1 MQIRMCLEG
10 EYLSADGR
18 KVNECVLHGGKMK
31 AGRAAWAKELTY
43 LHVEVDESGD
53 YWAKLFK
60 TNQDEDD
67 RATIPNSPEEG
78 EPPAVHLGV
87 NVNARADDEDV
98 TESEHVSLR
107 QMVRNWVAARKEV
120 VDLDGDGDEED
131 GDGGGEQRRRSR
143 AGTW

>member
-1 MQIRMCLEG
+1 MQIRICLEG

-60 TNQDEDD
+60 TTRTRTTGQPFPTPPKKE
-67 RATIPNSPEEG
+67 SP
-78 EPPAVHLGV
+78 PL
-87 NVNARADDEDV
+87 
-98 TESEHVSLR
+98 S
-107 QMVRNWVAARKEV
+107 
-120 VDLDGDGDEED
+120 
-131 GDGGGEQRRRSR
+131 
-143 AGTW
+143 TWAST

>member
-18 KVNECVLHGGKMK
+18 KVNECVLHGVKMK

-98 TESEHVSLR
+98 TESEHASLR
-107 QMVRNWVAARKEV
+107 PGASE
-120 VDLDGDGDEED
+120 
-131 GDGGGEQRRRSR
+131 
-143 AGTW
+143 